1 MSDTVK
7 TILDLAAVIIAALG
21 GLGGLAALLMVRTD
35 RRKKASE
42 ILKEKAETKEIEE
55 KTPATVAE
63 TVVGAS
69 GEALD
74 QYQKL
79 FGEYRDYM
87 DGRINDMEKEIAGL
101 RAMFARRI
109 AYLLNG
115 IQMLT
120 EQIVGLGHEPCW
132 SPNKSELDL
141 PAEDPE
147 PKKGS

>member
-1 MSDTVK
+1 MSETAK
-7 TILDLAAVIIAALG
+7 TIINLSAVIIAALG

-35 RRKKASE
+35 RRKASAE
-42 ILKEKAETKEIEE
+42 TGKTKAETRQIEE
-55 KTPATVAE
+55 QTPADVAG
-63 TVVGAS
+63 TIVGAS
-69 GEALD
+69 GDALD
-74 QYQKL
+74 QYKKV
-79 FGEYRDYM
+79 FDEYKTYM
-87 DGRINDMEKEIAGL
+87 DGRINDMEGEISGL

-141 PAEDPE
+141 PPDDPAE
-147 PKKGS
+147 KRKV